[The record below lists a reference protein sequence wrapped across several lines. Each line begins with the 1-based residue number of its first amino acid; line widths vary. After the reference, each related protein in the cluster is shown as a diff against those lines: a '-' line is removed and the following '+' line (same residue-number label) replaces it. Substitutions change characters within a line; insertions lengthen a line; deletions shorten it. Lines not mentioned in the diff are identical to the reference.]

1 MVYSPFIFI
10 IIGIFYYFVKFLTK
24 EIIMTKKE
32 LAKRLD
38 IDVKTLNSWE
48 ENRPE
53 VMRLIKLGL
62 HAESHIQDVE
72 KYLKKLKDKDAS

>member
-1 MVYSPFIFI
+1 
-10 IIGIFYYFVKFLTK
+10 
-24 EIIMTKKE
+24 MTKKE

-38 IDVKTLNSWE
+38 IDVKTLNAWE

-62 HAESHIQDVE
+62 KAETHIKDVE
-72 KYLKKLKDKDAS
+72 KYLKQLKDKDAS

>member
-1 MVYSPFIFI
+1 
-10 IIGIFYYFVKFLTK
+10 
-24 EIIMTKKE
+24 MTKKE
-32 LAKRLD
+32 LAKKLN

-62 HAESHIQDVE
+62 QAEVHVEDVE
-72 KYLKKLKDKDAS
+72 KYLKKLKGNNAS

>member
-1 MVYSPFIFI
+1 MGYIPFIFI

-32 LAKRLD
+32 LAKKLD
-38 IDVKTLNSWE
+38 IDVKTLNAWE

-62 HAESHIQDVE
+62 NAETHIKDVE
-72 KYLKKLKDKDAS
+72 TYLKQLKDKDAS

>member
-1 MVYSPFIFI
+1 MVYIPFIFV

-38 IDVKTLNSWE
+38 IDVKTLNAWE
-48 ENRPE
+48 ENRTE
-53 VMRLIKLGL
+53 VMRLIRLGL
-62 HAESHIQDVE
+62 KAETHIKDVE
-72 KYLKKLKDKDAS
+72 KYLKQLKDKDAS